1 MNAETAPRVGRVN
14 HSHSGITVF
23 YMTGL
28 VKNITNTPVRPEAV
42 GFGLMNIELN
52 DSTNRFTLRQ
62 VCDLLNGEIICSEH
76 LADQSVG
83 SACGCDLMSDVL
95 AFTRP
100 GSVLLT
106 GLTNSQVI
114 RTAEMLDLKAIVFV
128 RSKKPD
134 ERTIQMAEA
143 LQLVL
148 ILSPHPLYESCG
160 RLYTAGLSGCQ
171 NVDHAAA

>member
-1 MNAETAPRVGRVN
+1 MNSEIQHP
-14 HSHSGITVF
+14 
-23 YMTGL
+23 
-28 VKNITNTPVRPEAV
+28 TN
-42 GFGLMNIELN
+42 G
-52 DSTNRFTLRQ
+52 FTLRQ
-62 VCDLLNGEIICSEH
+62 VCDLLNGEIICGQQ
-76 LADQSVG
+76 LADQPVG

-95 AFTRP
+95 AFTKP

-114 RTAEMLDLKAIVFV
+114 RTAEMLDLKGIVFV

-134 ERTIQMAEA
+134 DKTIKMAES

-160 RLYTAGLSGCQ
+160 RLYNAGLSGCQ
-171 NVDHAAA
+171 NADHKISA

>member
-1 MNAETAPRVGRVN
+1 
-14 HSHSGITVF
+14 
-23 YMTGL
+23 L
-28 VKNITNTPVRPEAV
+28 
-42 GFGLMNIELN
+42 GFRMYSEMS
-52 DSTNRFTLRQ
+52 DSANSFTLRQ
-62 VCDLLNGEIICSEH
+62 VCDLLNGEIICGEH
-76 LADQSVG
+76 LADQSIA

-106 GLTNSQVI
+106 GLTNSQVV

-134 ERTIQMAEA
+134 EKTIKMAES

-171 NVDHAAA
+171 GSDHTTGA

>member
-1 MNAETAPRVGRVN
+1 MGGNFFAATLVNYITKSMLRNKAEANRTGNTFMNAETLQGTGGLTLNRVCE
-14 HSHSGITVF
+14 
-23 YMTGL
+23 YL
-28 VKNITNTPVRPEAV
+28 
-42 GFGLMNIELN
+42 
-52 DSTNRFTLRQ
+52 D
-62 VCDLLNGEIICSEH
+62 GEIICKPE
-76 LADQSVG
+76 LADQEVN

-114 RTAEMLDLKAIVFV
+114 RTAEMLDLKAVVFV

-134 ERTIQMAEA
+134 ERTVKMAEA

-148 ILSPHPLYESCG
+148 ILSPYPLYESCG
-160 RLYTAGLSGCQ
+160 RLYSAGLAGCHTDSRT
-171 NVDHAAA
+171 VGT